1 MHPEAPGLVAGRRH
15 DAPLAGAADSD
26 RLAAQLRIV
35 PLLHTGIEGV
45 EIHMH
50 DPALR
55 LRHAEWLSEPEVG
68 RALERS

>member
-1 MHPEAPGLVAGRRH
+1 MHPEALGLIASSCH
-15 DAPLAGAADSD
+15 HAPLARAADGD

-35 PLLHTGIEGV
+35 PLLHAGIEGI

-55 LRHAEWLSEPEVG
+55 LR
-68 RALERS
+68 